1 MNTRAELRDLFEA
14 DDDEDTS
21 PGRKRRPLLR
31 SFRFW
36 VPISILLL
44 LIGLAV
50 AALIIVPP
58 IVDRAYAAKDALE
71 EAIPLANTVKDQI
84 AAGKAEEATATVA
97 QLATLTGEAREQTD
111 DEMWKNL
118 EWVPVVGPNLKAVRI
133 ASAVTDDL
141 VTEALTP
148 ATTLNLASLR
158 PVDGAIDLNAITAMS
173 GAVTQA
179 ADALDD
185 AAAELGTI
193 DRDALIPQV
202 EGGVAKLDDAVASL
216 QPALG
221 PARDIIGVLP
231 AALGADG
238 PRNYLMLFQNVAES
252 RGTGGNPAALVL
264 VTADQGRITI
274 SQQASSGDFTNR
286 RETPIIPIAPET
298 EALYGDKIGRWMMD
312 VTLTP
317 DFTETAQIIRAFWAE
332 SVGTP
337 VDAVMSFDPVALGY
351 LLKATGPVTIAPQRV
366 EVEGH
371 SIQVLDRPVELNGD
385 NAAAILLNQVYSMIP
400 DTTEQDAFFALAAQS
415 VFGAVTSGS
424 GEPMALLK
432 SLSQAVDEGRLMYV
446 PTSEAEAALIGDSR
460 LGGRLPATNETTTML
475 GAYVNDI
482 TEGKLDYYM
491 QLDIAASTTQCEAP
505 DAPSFTTTATLTN
518 TLQPDQV
525 AGLAKYIAPG
535 RFFAR
540 GDIATDLVLYGPVG
554 STFVSATVDGGEV
567 GVTALPHLGRPAV
580 KINVL
585 NTPGQTHAV
594 SATFTGA
601 AGEYGPLE
609 VRHTPLVRTSS
620 ITIDAPGCE

>member
-14 DDDEDTS
+14 DDDATPPRRE
-21 PGRKRRPLLR
+21 RRPLLR

-36 VPISILLL
+36 IPISILLV
-44 LIGLAV
+44 LIGLVV
-50 AALIIVPP
+50 AALVIVPR
-58 IVDRAYAAKDALE
+58 IADRAFAARDALQ

-84 AAGKAEEATATVA
+84 ASGNVEEAKATIAKLSV
-97 QLATLTGEAREQTD
+97 LTGEAREQTD

-118 EWVPVVGPNLKAVRI
+118 EWVPVVGPNLHAVRV

-141 VTEALTP
+141 VTDALTP
-148 ATTLNLASLR
+148 ATSLNLASLR
-158 PVDGAIDLNAITAMS
+158 PAGGAIDLNAITAMS

-202 EGGVAKLDDAVASL
+202 EDGIAKLDDAVVSL

-221 PARDIIGVLP
+221 PARDIIGILP
-231 AALGADG
+231 TALGADG

-274 SQQASSGDFTNR
+274 SQQASSGDFKNR

-351 LLKATGPVTIAPQRV
+351 LLKATGPVTVSPQTV

-371 SIQVLDRPVELNGD
+371 SIQVLDRAVELNGD

-400 DTTEQDAFFALAAQS
+400 DTVEQDAFFALAAQS

-432 SLSQAVDEGRLMYV
+432 ALSQAADEGRLMYV
-446 PTSEAEAALIGDSR
+446 PTSEPEAALVGDSR
-460 LGGRLPATNETTTML
+460 LSGRLPADNATTTML

-482 TEGKLDYYM
+482 TEGKLDYYL
-491 QLDIAASTTQCEAP
+491 QLDIAATTTQCQAP
-505 DAPSFTTTATLTN
+505 DAPSFTTSATLTN
-518 TLQPDQV
+518 TLAPDQV
-525 AGLAKYIAPG
+525 AGLATYIAPG
-535 RFFAR
+535 RFFAK
-540 GDIATDLVLYGPVG
+540 GDISTDLVLYGPVG
-554 STFVSATVDGGEV
+554 STFASATVDGAGV

-580 KINVL
+580 KINVV
-585 NTPGQTHAV
+585 NAPGQTHTIA
-594 SATFTGA
+594 ATFTGA

-609 VRHTPLVRTSS
+609 VRHTPLVRT
-620 ITIDAPGCE
+620 TNVAIDAPGCE